1 MGDHYG
7 PRTPERCL
15 GWESV
20 VCTTALVAYFVLQ
33 PPMISNGVPFLLNH
47 PVREFARDIVL
58 LTVAFGF
65 GIAAARRR
73 ARYGRIAGSVCAIV
87 SGALL
92 LDWFHLL
99 LNWRDRPWG

>member
-1 MGDHYG
+1 MGDQHG
-7 PRTPERCL
+7 SRTPERRL
-15 GWESV
+15 GWEAV
-20 VCTTALVAYFVLQ
+20 VCSTALVVYFVLR
-33 PPMISNGVPFLLNH
+33 PPMISNGVPFLLDQ
-47 PVREFARDIVL
+47 PVREFVRDIVL
-58 LTVAFGF
+58 LAAAFGF

-73 ARYGRIAGSVCAIV
+73 ARYGRIAGFVCALV